1 MRNLFLLLILLIT
14 TAKSVS
20 SQDVEDQLQYTL
32 DSICTEQGLVGISAA
47 VRLGNQL
54 VWSGTSG
61 YNNPYTEDTLRVD
74 MNGSIASNTKMF
86 TSVSLLQLVSEGKI
100 ALEDTIGTWQPSSP
114 IINGSITIRQL
125 LNHTSGLGDYTTQQW
140 VDSIQ
145 SNPARIWT
153 IDELFTTFLTNPV
166 DEPGIKFKYS
176 NAGYLILGK
185 IIEIIEDKPFSQILH
200 ERIFEPLAMTYTYTP
215 IDDQPNSEVML
226 PWFDIDNDG
235 ELDNMLD
242 YSMNA
247 MHSSA
252 LSAGYIYST
261 PEDLSKFLPAL
272 FDNSLFNQ
280 NLLEE
285 MTTTLPASSLYHYGL
300 GILEYTIFD
309 KPYFGHTGQYIG
321 YQSFTSYEP
330 ESKLSIAFIL
340 NQTFADSYEI
350 GKVLGQ
356 KAYNYILSTKSNDDL
371 SSSVG
376 LHQNYPNPTD
386 HITAISYTIP
396 LDGFVSLE
404 VFDSMGNKVETLVDS
419 YQKAGLHH
427 LSFDASNLK
436 SGLYFYKLTYDD
448 VSLTRSMIRSK

>member
-356 KAYNYILSTKSNDDL
+356 KATIIYFPLKAMTTFHHRLIFTKTTQTQPIILPQFPIRYQLMVLFHWKFSIVWEIKWRRLWIPIKRQVYIICPSM
-371 SSSVG
+371 
-376 LHQNYPNPTD
+376 P
-386 HITAISYTIP
+386 AISKADCISIN
-396 LDGFVSLE
+396 SL
-404 VFDSMGNKVETLVDS
+404 M
-419 YQKAGLHH
+419 
-427 LSFDASNLK
+427 
-436 SGLYFYKLTYDD
+436 
-448 VSLTRSMIRSK
+448 MM